1 MLCNISSSE
10 VIGRPPSCILRT
22 PPPVGLYERTT
33 WQGACR
39 LKTIIR
45 MVIVTRTGSITVVM
59 CTLPSTPQQTHMHT
73 CTYIRT
79 HTHTHLHTHIFKH
92 PPTQHT
98 PHTPLH
104 TTHSHMHTCTYI
116 RTHTH
121 THLHTHIFKHPP
133 TQHTPHT
140 HLHTPHTHLH
150 THPHTHLH
158 THLQTCVV
166 NSSFASRLLSRCG
179 ADFRLAFSLAAAGAD
194 LERID
199 IAALVWGGRDLDL
212 VLVGGWEKGGSS
224 VEASDWLEA
233 SWLELQPG
241 RGRILVH

>member
-59 CTLPSTPQQTHMHT
+59 CTLPSTPQQT
-73 CTYIRT
+73 
-79 HTHTHLHTHIFKH
+79 
-92 PPTQHT
+92 
-98 PHTPLH
+98 
-104 TTHSHMHTCTYI
+104 HMHTCTYI

-224 VEASDWLEA
+224 VETSDWLEA

-241 RGRILVH
+241 RGRVLVH